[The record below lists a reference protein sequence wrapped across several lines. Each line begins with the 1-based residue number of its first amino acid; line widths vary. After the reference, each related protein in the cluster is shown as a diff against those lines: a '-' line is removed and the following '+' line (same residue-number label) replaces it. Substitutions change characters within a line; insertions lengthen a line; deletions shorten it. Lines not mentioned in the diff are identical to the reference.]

1 MLAAGCQA
9 APPRRDQNALPA
21 CPSPRPAYRFLQ
33 GIAEVD
39 AQYAGQETVHFT
51 DRLLFLVARKPA
63 TGSSSSGSSSSSSGS
78 LPAPQLSVG
87 QQEEQQQQQ
96 ATAAGPG
103 LTPEQRQQ
111 YAEQGFTGPVAVL
124 SGGEAAEL
132 HQRYLQYAR
141 QLPGGCVS
149 GDWRFK
155 SHLLL
160 PWVWE
165 LARHPRLLAAVSDA
179 LGGCRNLL
187 LWSTDWFEKQPGDGG
202 FTGWHQARGWLAG
215 WRLLWRLGQGA
226 VLACRPPP
234 VWPCTGMHGSLTLLC
249 SSLPCPPF
257 SISRGCAA
265 TG

>member
-1 MLAAGCQA
+1 M
-9 APPRRDQNALPA
+9 
-21 CPSPRPAYRFLQ
+21 Q
-33 GIAEVD
+33 GITEVD
-39 AQYAGQETVHFT
+39 EQHAGQETVQFT
-51 DRLLFLVARKPA
+51 DPLLFLVARKPA
-63 TGSSSSGSSSSSSGS
+63 AGSGTSSSSKSSSSSSGS
-78 LPAPQLSVG
+78 LPAPPQLV
-87 QQEEQQQQQ
+87 EQQQQQ

-111 YAEQGFTGPVAVL
+111 YAAQGFTGPVAVL
-124 SGGEAAEL
+124 SGEEAAEL

-141 QLPGGCVS
+141 QLPAGCVS

-160 PWVWE
+160 PWVLE

-215 WRLLWRLGQGA
+215 WLAGWRAA
-226 VLACRPPP
+226 VACCGCGCGGCCCGFGGHCFCIGLAEAHHLYDQAQACVVASPI
-234 VWPCTGMHGSLTLLC
+234 TLM
-249 SSLPCPPF
+249 CPPLPSPLPLPTVVFPF
-257 SISRGCAA
+257 SAGQHLCGVRTS
-265 TG
+265 

>member
-1 MLAAGCQA
+1 MQ
-9 APPRRDQNALPA
+9 
-21 CPSPRPAYRFLQ
+21 
-33 GIAEVD
+33 
-39 AQYAGQETVHFT
+39 FT

-63 TGSSSSGSSSSSSGS
+63 AGSGTSSSSKSSSSSSGS
-78 LPAPQLSVG
+78 LPAPPQLVE
-87 QQEEQQQQQ
+87 QQQQQQQQ

-111 YAEQGFTGPVAVL
+111 YAAQGFTGPVAVL
-124 SGGEAAEL
+124 SGEEAAEL

-141 QLPGGCVS
+141 QLPAGCVS

-160 PWVWE
+160 PWVLE

-215 WRLLWRLGQGA
+215 GRLWRAAAAAVAAAAAALGGTISA
-226 VLACRPPP
+226 LALQKPTT
-234 VWPCTGMHGSLTLLC
+234 CTTRH
-249 SSLPCPPF
+249 
-257 SISRGCAA
+257 RHA
-265 TG
+265 